1 MRVAAQR
8 LGRRVLLVAVG
19 EAAENEQDGDVEI
32 RYFAHQTNPDDV
44 ACYLHAANLLLH
56 PARADTFPSAVVEA
70 MACGLPVVAT
80 DVGGIPEQVID
91 GETGF
96 LVPAGEIVPMA
107 ARLFQILS
115 DPMLSRHLGDR
126 AAKVARNKFDF
137 QTTVDRYISWYKEI
151 SSRASSNPTS
161 FQE

>member
-1 MRVAAQR
+1 
-8 LGRRVLLVAVG
+8 
-19 EAAENEQDGDVEI
+19 
-32 RYFAHQTNPDDV
+32 
-44 ACYLHAANLLLH
+44 
-56 PARADTFPSAVVEA
+56 